1 MKGNMNLDDLRNKI
15 DDTDSEIIKLLSE
28 RMEIVKEIGKIK
40 KEQGLKIDQ
49 PDREASILG
58 LRLSKAE
65 EFGLNQT
72 FVVKLYEVIFEE
84 AKKLQSLIK

>member
-1 MKGNMNLDDLRNKI
+1 MDIDELRNKI
-15 DDTDSEIIKLLSE
+15 DEKDSEIIRLLSE
-28 RMEIVKEIGKIK
+28 RMETVKEIGAIK
-40 KEQGLKIDQ
+40 KAQGLKVDQ
-49 PDREASILG
+49 PDREAAILG

-72 FVVKLYEVIFEE
+72 FVMKLYEIIFEE

>member
-1 MKGNMNLDDLRNKI
+1 MDMDELRNKI
-15 DDTDSEIIKLLSE
+15 DETDSEIIKLLSE
-28 RMEIVKEIGKIK
+28 RMETVKEIGQLK
-40 KEQGLKIDQ
+40 KEQGLQIDQ
-49 PDREASILG
+49 PDREAAILS

-72 FVVKLYEVIFEE
+72 FVMKLYEIIFEE